1 MHIVIILTASMYACM
16 QGLPTGPEGP
26 MVHIGA
32 SVGAVT
38 SRWYT
43 AITHT
48 ASDADNDKESFKY
61 QFLKNV

>member
-1 MHIVIILTASMYACM
+1 MHACM